1 MMLPIISVCIPT
13 YNHEKFIAQCLESV
27 LNQKDAPPFIISIS
41 DDCSTDKTT
50 EILKHYKDRYPDKIQ
65 LNLRT
70 ENAGMVKNITGN
82 IYSCNSEYIAL
93 LEGDD
98 FWCDEYKLKNQFE
111 ILTQDKSI
119 GFVCSS
125 QIVLNSDRQKL
136 NVLYDNAFSFTID
149 DFIYKNLK
157 IFNNTKLFRR
167 SVLPD
172 ILPDWYYKSH
182 LWDWLMHIF
191 MLERGNGYYDPS
203 PTLMY
208 RRHENAYISEK
219 NTISR
224 MSDCLIV
231 LPLLDKY
238 LKNKYTEI
246 LCDTSSHFMELSVA
260 YFKERNYLSFLKYTF
275 LCITKSKKFRLR
287 DFIWKLRH

>member
-1 MMLPIISVCIPT
+1 MVAKISVCIPT

-27 LNQKDAPPFIISIS
+27 LNQKDAPAFSISIS
-41 DDCSTDKTT
+41 DDCSTDNTPA
-50 EILKHYKDRYPDKIQ
+50 ILKKYKERYPEIIN
-65 LNLRT
+65 LHLRT
-70 ENAGMVKNITGN
+70 ENAGMVKNITEN
-82 IYSCNSEYIAL
+82 IYSCDSEYIAL

-98 FWCDEYKLKNQFE
+98 FWCDDYKLKNQFE
-111 ILTQDKSI
+111 ILSIDNSI

-125 QIVLNSDRQKL
+125 QILL
-136 NVLYDNAFSFTID
+136 FMDNHVQDMPYEKAFTFTID
-149 DFIYKNLK
+149 DFILKNLK
-157 IFNNTKLFRR
+157 VYNNTKIFRR

-172 ILPDWYYKSH
+172 ELPVWYYKSH

-203 PTLMY
+203 PTLIY

-219 NTISR
+219 NIISR

-246 LCDTSSHFMELSVA
+246 LCDTSPHFMELSVA
-260 YFKERNYLSFLKYTF
+260 YFKERNYLSFFKYAF
-275 LCITKSKKFRLR
+275 LCITKSKNLRLR

>member
-1 MMLPIISVCIPT
+1 MVSVVSVCIPT

-27 LNQKDAPPFIISIS
+27 LSQKDAPPFTICIS
-41 DDCSTDKTT
+41 DDCSTDNTPN
-50 EILKHYKDRYPDKIQ
+50 ILKQYKDRYPDIIQ
-65 LNLRT
+65 LRLRA
-70 ENAGMVKNITGN
+70 ENAGMVKNITEN

-98 FWCDEYKLKNQFE
+98 LWCDEYKLKNQFE
-111 ILTQDKSI
+111 ILAQDKSI

-125 QIVLNSDRQKL
+125 QIVLYSDSLGL
-136 NVLYDNAFSFTID
+136 NMLYDKVFSFTLD
-149 DFIYKNLK
+149 DFIIRNLK

-172 ILPDWYYKSH
+172 LLPEWYYKSH

-191 MLERGNGYYDPS
+191 MLDKGKGYYDPK
-203 PTLMY
+203 PTLTY

-224 MSDCLIV
+224 MNDCLIV
-231 LPLLDKY
+231 LPQLDNY
-238 LKNKYTEI
+238 LKKRYTEM
-246 LCDTSSHFMELSVA
+246 LRDTSPHFMELSVA
-260 YFKERNYLSFLKYTF
+260 HFKEHHFLSFFKYAF
-275 LCITKSKKFRLR
+275 LYTTNSKNLRLR